1 LEEALFGASRE
12 GLFFLYLEGEV
23 PLELL
28 LREVSGDR
36 LVVAIDP
43 GKVTN
48 RVWLTTGERG
58 LIGEPVSLPVLRD
71 GVDELARLIAGSGV
85 TGAPVIGIEATGA
98 LHRAWAAEV
107 ERRWPGSL
115 RLFAP
120 SQTQAARAPLGSRR
134 FKTDDRDCAALVWLL
149 RQGAGRS
156 TAPSAVEALLGAV
169 RHRRQLVD
177 VRRVLQQRLH
187 DQLNALCPGLSAPV
201 GHGRALKLED
211 ASGQAVMACAVAF
224 AGRAPSVRS
233 LQTRAPGRLTEIN
246 ARFWAERWQRLLPPP
261 ADAELRARRLGRDAD
276 RWLRLRDDITALED
290 QLAELLADTD
300 GQVLTTLPGVAVVRA
315 AAFAAHALPIERWAT
330 PEHLYSATGLA
341 PASYQSAS
349 LNRRGR
355 ISRQGLA
362 EHRDALMG
370 IAWGLSQH
378 STAFAERDR
387 EYRARGFRP
396 IQARVAL
403 ARHACRLAWRLMNSQ
418 QPYDDRR
425 YDRARHR
432 RGR

>member
-1 LEEALFGASRE
+1 MSSN
-12 GLFFLYLEGEV
+12 
-23 PLELL
+23 LL
-28 LREVSGDR
+28 LREISGDR
-36 LVVAIDP
+36 LIVAIDP

-85 TGAPVIGIEATGA
+85 DGGPVIGIEATGA
-98 LHRAWAAEV
+98 LHRAWAGEV

-120 SQTQAARAPLGSRR
+120 SETQAARSQLGSRR

-149 RQGAGRS
+149 RQGAGRPS
-156 TAPSAVEALLGAV
+156 SPSAVDALLGAV

-177 VRRVLQQRLH
+177 ARRVLQQRLH
-187 DQLNALCPGLSAPV
+187 DQLNVLCPGLSAPA
-201 GHGRALKLED
+201 GHGRVLELED
-211 ASGQAVMACAVAF
+211 TSGRAVLGCAVAF

-233 LQTRAPGRLTEIN
+233 LRSRSPGRLTETN
-246 ARFWAERWQRLLPPP
+246 ARFWAGRWKHLLAPP
-261 ADAELRARRLGRDAD
+261 ADAELRADRLGRDVE
-276 RWLRLRDDITALED
+276 RWLALREDITALED
-290 QLAELLADTD
+290 QLAELLARTD
-300 GQVLTTLPGVAVVRA
+300 GQILTTLDGVAVVRA
-315 AAFAAHALPIERWAT
+315 AAFAAHTLPIERWPTA
-330 PEHLYSATGLA
+330 ERLYSATGLA

-349 LNRRGR
+349 VTRRGR

-370 IAWGLSQH
+370 IAWGLAQH
-378 STAFAERDR
+378 SPAFAERDR

-403 ARHACRLAWRLMNSQ
+403 ARHACRLTWRLMISQ
-418 QPYDDRR
+418 QPYDDQR

>member
-1 LEEALFGASRE
+1 MSP
-12 GLFFLYLEGEV
+12 GL
-23 PLELL
+23 LL
-28 LREVSGDR
+28 LREIPADR

-71 GVDELARLIAGSGV
+71 GVDELERLVAGSGV
-85 TGAPVIGIEATGA
+85 GGAPVIGIEATGA

-107 ERRWPGSL
+107 QRRWPGSL

-120 SQTQAARAPLGSRR
+120 SETQAARAQLGSRR
-134 FKTDDRDCAALVWLL
+134 FKTDHRDCAALVWLL
-149 RQGAGRS
+149 RRGAGRPS
-156 TAPSAVEALLGAV
+156 APSAVEALLGAV

-177 VRRVLQQRLH
+177 ARRVLQQRLH
-187 DQLNALCPGLSAPV
+187 DQLNALCPGLSAPA
-201 GHGRALKLED
+201 GHGRVLELENP
-211 ASGQAVMACAVAF
+211 SGQAVLACAVAF
-224 AGRAPSVRS
+224 AGRAPTTRS
-233 LQTRAPGRLTEIN
+233 LLTRSPGRLTEVN
-246 ARFWAERWQRLLPPP
+246 ARFWAQRWKKLLAPP
-261 ADAELRARRLGRDAD
+261 ADAELRAQRLGRDVE
-276 RWLRLRDDITALED
+276 RWRGLHQDITALEH
-290 QLAELLADTD
+290 QLAELLAGTD
-300 GQVLTTLPGVAVVRA
+300 GQILTTLPGVAVVRA
-315 AAFAAHALPIERWAT
+315 AAFAAHTLPIERWPT

-349 LNRRGR
+349 VTRRGR
-355 ISRQGLA
+355 ISRQGLP
-362 EHRDALMG
+362 EHRDALMA

-378 STAFAERDR
+378 SPAFQRRDR
-387 EYRARGFRP
+387 DYRARGFQP

-403 ARHACRLAWRLMNSQ
+403 ARHACRLAWRLLHSQ
-418 QPYDDRR
+418 QPYDDQR